1 MKDIILFGVGVAIG
15 YGYLYYKDNP
25 SMLSKLQGAVN
36 SSNPTLTPVTTTPAT
51 SLVSSQ
57 AANANN
63 QPFALVDNSTASGNN
78 VPVTTAGNNMMTV
91 EKFYK
96 ASGTEDSFAGY
107 IDPNVI
113 KRPIAVATVNSI
125 YSTPAYLTDFTPLTT
140 NN

>member
-36 SSNPTLTPVTTTPAT
+36 SSNPTLTPAKTTPAI
-51 SLVSSQ
+51 SLVSREI
-57 AANANN
+57 NDNN